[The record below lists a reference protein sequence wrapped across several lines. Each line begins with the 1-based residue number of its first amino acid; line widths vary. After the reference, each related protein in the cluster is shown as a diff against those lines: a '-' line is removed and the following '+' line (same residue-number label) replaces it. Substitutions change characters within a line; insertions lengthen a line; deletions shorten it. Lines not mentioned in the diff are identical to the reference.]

1 MADLR
6 IGTATAPPNF
16 GELKLG
22 SENIQKVYNGST
34 LVWPIEDDP
43 SADVCGIEF
52 TTVNT
57 STTAVTSG
65 STIVIATSA
74 SDWALKFNQGIAAA
88 AYYNYDIANASR
100 GLYYNVYA
108 FVAIQP
114 PTGFRRPTVNDIT
127 TLLASPCSDTSS
139 NPANRNSL
147 ATSVGTG
154 NWNETL
160 FTNTTNRGNSGL
172 DIRGY
177 GYLSINPGISGTF
190 IKNQSEGGFWF
201 DGTSYQRGIV
211 IGDINIPTSSPYMTY
226 QGLQSTSSPGG
237 FNIRFCK
244 DIP

>member
-22 SENIQKVYNGST
+22 SENIQKVYSGST

-108 FVAIQP
+108 FAAIQP
-114 PTGFRRPTVNDIT
+114 QTGFRRPTSADIT
-127 TLLASPCSDTSS
+127 TLINSPCSDTSS
-139 NPANRNSL
+139 NPSNRNSL
-147 ATSVGTG
+147 ATAAGTG
-154 NWNETL
+154 NWDSST

-172 DIRGY
+172 NLRGY
-177 GYLSINPGISGTF
+177 GLLDTNINFSGTF
-190 IKNQSEGGFWF
+190 IKNELRGGFWY
-201 DGTSYQRGIV
+201 DSSGSSRGFF
-211 IGDINIPTSSPYMTY
+211 IGDVNSSVAYMTEL
-226 QGLQSTSSPGG
+226 GIFSPNAGG